1 MMMKNKNGMY
11 LLFIYNNCLRTFIC
25 VEIHTLLRITLHILM
40 FSWLMMISWEGWSG
54 WLLCISHFTFH
65 LPGKVAGWKCKLE
78 NLRIFERGTHSSSQ
92 LACYPVCGCEMSSFL
107 RVYTYAVVNIVVLDE
122 WIWREKRIW
131 LTWTYH

>member
-1 MMMKNKNGMY
+1 
-11 LLFIYNNCLRTFIC
+11 
-25 VEIHTLLRITLHILM
+25 
-40 FSWLMMISWEGWSG
+40 MMISWEGWSG

-122 WIWREKRIW
+122 WIWREKKDMVKLDLPLRKYYKGARLSCFRYDIKHIRQCIY
-131 LTWTYH
+131 LCMHIFPCI